1 MNEGANTYVL
11 SKLQNAGEGDD
22 GREILREF
30 FAADVEGVEG
40 VGAVGAVGAAYFYG
54 VGSWHKVNGLTTF
67 AAVKPL
73 TLCLKR
79 LSLIHI

>member
-40 VGAVGAVGAAYFYG
+40 VEGVGAVGAVGAAYFYG
-54 VGSWHKVNGLTTF
+54 VGSWHKVSQ
-67 AAVKPL
+67 AVNFMP
-73 TLCLKR
+73 
-79 LSLIHI
+79 